1 MVSRAGESPA
11 FFKVFYSITAKDLPR
26 AHKCLETAKKRP
38 STRRVLR
45 EERGQA
51 SAKFFFF
58 GLLRNFAVNFWLRAK
73 HSLALEAA
81 LWC

>member
-1 MVSRAGESPA
+1 MFRNRE
-11 FFKVFYSITAKDLPR
+11 
-26 AHKCLETAKKRP
+26 ETTLK
-38 STRRVLR
+38 
-45 EERGQA
+45 ERGQA

-58 GLLRNFAVNFWLRAK
+58 GLLRVLRNFAVNFWLRAK